1 MTTTEK
7 DPNCWRLEQTM
18 LGLEKPLSSDISS
31 SSTDTSAIS
40 PISVSSMPLSPDKEK
55 KKIKFIRY
63 NPDIPQIVTSFKGY
77 QKLMY
82 QGYRY
87 NIYQVVPEK
96 NFKSWRCVCAKKM
109 PDDGQWCK
117 CRAETTSDN
126 SNACTKNSHNHPPK
140 HRVAEIEFIKSQLIN
155 AAFEN
160 PDHDAGDLVNQA
172 CMYLSEGVS
181 FDNKESLKKSL
192 VSARNKE
199 GKPRKPK
206 SKTSTNPLKRM
217 KIEIEEEDE
226 NVFKMQR
233 MDNDITGFLPLLNNS
248 ISMVKVESPF
258 STTPTIQIPP
268 PNPPQIHQPQE
279 HSNLLQPA
287 ALNGFNN
294 SWMGG
299 IEDPIAMFWANA
311 MLNPSGLDVLS
322 TIAALSKHQL
332 HSQGPTQAATAPAAP
347 LSSNLSVSSFTP
359 QMPKEASMAIPPTQ
373 ILNLK
378 DLKPLPPLAAIQTSP
393 VIQAASLLRPIPMK
407 NDMGTQTVEEIKVSR
422 CLTSGCGCR
431 VIRICCCDEGRCRRA
446 AAC

>member
-1 MTTTEK
+1 MMATTDK
-7 DPNCWRLEQTM
+7 NSNCWRLDQTM
-18 LGLEKPLSSDISS
+18 LGLEKPGSSDISS

-55 KKIKFIRY
+55 KKINFVRY
-63 NPDIPQIVTSFKGY
+63 NPEVPQIVTSFKGY
-77 QKLMY
+77 QKLMF

-87 NIYQVVPEK
+87 NIYQVVPERD
-96 NFKSWRCVCAKKM
+96 FKSWRCVCAKKM

-117 CRAETTSDN
+117 CRAETNMDN
-126 SNACTKNSHNHPPK
+126 NNANTKGEHNHPPK
-140 HRVAEIEFIKSQLIN
+140 HRVAEIEFIKAQLLN

-172 CMYLSEGVS
+172 CMYLSEGVA
-181 FDNKESLKKSL
+181 FENKESLKKSL

-206 SKTSTNPLKRM
+206 TKTSLNPLKRM
-217 KIEIEEEDE
+217 KIEIEDEDE

-233 MDNDITGFLPLLNNS
+233 LDNDMTGFLPLLNNS

-258 STTPTIQIPP
+258 SQTPTIQIPQS
-268 PNPPQIHQPQE
+268 NPPTIHQPQE
-279 HSNLLQPA
+279 CSNLLQPA

-294 SWMGG
+294 SWMGL
-299 IEDPIAMFWANA
+299 EDPVTMFWANA
-311 MLNPSGLDVLS
+311 MLNPVGGLDMLQ
-322 TIAALSKHQL
+322 TLAALSKQ
-332 HSQGPTQAATAPAAP
+332 SQAAAAPAAP
-347 LSSNLSVSSFTP
+347 LSSNISVNSFTP
-359 QMPKEASMAIPPTQ
+359 QMPKEASMAVPPT

-393 VIQAASLLRPIPMK
+393 IVQAANLLRPIPMMR
-407 NDMGTQTVEEIKVSR
+407 DSSTQTSEEIKLSK

-431 VIRICCCDEGRCRRA
+431 VIRICCCDEGICRRT